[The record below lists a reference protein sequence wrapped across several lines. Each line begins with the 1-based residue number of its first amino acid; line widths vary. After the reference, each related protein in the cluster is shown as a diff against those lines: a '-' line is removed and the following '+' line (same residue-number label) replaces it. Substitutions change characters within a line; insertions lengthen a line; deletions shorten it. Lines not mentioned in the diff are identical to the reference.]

1 MRFTMFRSSKGL
13 GPAVCLLAAGGA
25 LAQDGLKVS
34 MQALSPIAAEW
45 INAPPGTPGSIATHP
60 AGPLT
65 EADVAVG
72 SGGQVWAQFVCRLAA
87 DGERWTVNALSLAY
101 APWPNIVE
109 TRADLLLRLTGAPHA
124 AVDIDLQVEHWGDQ
138 PSPAG
143 FQVDYGND
151 GTFDVLSGSTAC
163 CGTVHRRTWT
173 WMPRSGDLEI
183 RIKNHGLDPVS
194 PQTYFLHLVATPWA
208 PNTEPAGP
216 GYGGLASSSTLFGVK
231 LWTTNYQLAA
241 LPATAPGNLAELRAT
256 GFGSFGAFLISPG
269 PDTVLLQL
277 PPPFTTVCDVLAN
290 VQVLAF
296 GNVTS
301 TTPVPMEWWLVV
313 PPLPPGLTFYVQ
325 HASAELTSQVLF
337 GATNRVRF
345 DT

>member
-1 MRFTMFRSSKGL
+1 MASITFRSSSGF
-13 GPAVCLLAAGGA
+13 GAAVCLLAAGGA

-45 INAPPGTPGSIATHP
+45 LNAPPGTPGAIATHP
-60 AGPLT
+60 VGPLT

-101 APWPNIVE
+101 APWPNMVE
-109 TRADLLLRLTGAPHA
+109 TRADLLLQLTGAPHA

-138 PSPAG
+138 PNPAG

-151 GTFDVLSGSTAC
+151 GNIDVSTVSTAC

-183 RIKNHGLDPVS
+183 RIVNHGLDPVS
-194 PQTYFLHLVATPWA
+194 PQVYFLHLVATPWA
-208 PNTEPAGP
+208 PTTEPAGL
-216 GYGGLASSSTLFGVK
+216 GYGGLAQTTKFLGSGLR
-231 LWTTNYQLAA
+231 TTNYQLAA
-241 LPATAPGNLAELRAT
+241 LPATTPGNLAELRAT
-256 GFGSFGAFLISPG
+256 GLGSFGAFLVSTL
-269 PDTVLLQL
+269 PDTALLQL
-277 PPPFTTVCDVLAN
+277 PPPFTTVCDVLVN
-290 VQVLAF
+290 VQLLAF
-296 GNVTS
+296 GTATG
-301 TTPVPMEWWLVV
+301 TTPLPMEWWLVV

-325 HASAELTSQVLF
+325 HASAELSSQVMF
-337 GATNRVRF
+337 GATNRIRF